1 MGSREYYDACMY
13 ITWHENTQLVS
24 VSISVLLLGRYCQIR
39 FYPKH
44 LFWPFLKAMYLDL
57 E

>member
-24 VSISVLLLGRYCQIR
+24 VSISVLLSVRYCQIR

-44 LFWPFLKAMYLDL
+44 LFWPFLKATYLDA